1 MRVWDVPVDE
11 LDDRA
16 LLAEHRELHGLFN
29 ARTLGRRGYSAHPE
43 TLRWRGH
50 LGALVARHD
59 AQVGEFRRRG
69 WPSGGRHA
77 TPLEAPELPAS
88 ESAEPP
94 PMLQTLAE
102 QRRLLK
108 RKAQTRRPAGLRY
121 QLVEGA
127 EAITLTLPLRTKVF
141 VEEQKVPPEL
151 ERDEHD
157 EHAVH
162 ALARAGGRIL
172 ATGRLFEDGGVGRI
186 GRMAVEKECRGRG
199 LGRTIL
205 LLLMREAKRRG
216 FRAIRLHAQCHARE
230 FYAREG
236 FRDCSAVFV
245 EAGIDHVE
253 MEKRLR

>member
-1 MRVWDVPVDE
+1 MRVWDVPVEE
-11 LDDRA
+11 LDDLA
-16 LLAEHRELHGLFN
+16 LLGEHRELHGLFN
-29 ARTLGRRGYSAHPE
+29 VLTLGRQGYSAHPE

-50 LGALVARHD
+50 LGALVARHE
-59 AQVGEFRRRG
+59 AQVREFRRRG
-69 WPSGGRHA
+69 WPSGERHA
-77 TPLEAPELPAS
+77 SPLEASELPAS

-94 PMLQTLAE
+94 PKLSSLAE
-102 QRRLLK
+102 QRQLLQ
-108 RKAQTRRPAGLRY
+108 RKARTRRPAGLRY

-141 VEEQKVPPEL
+141 VEEQKVPPEM

-157 EHAVH
+157 ERAVH
-162 ALARAGGRIL
+162 ALARAGGRVL

-186 GRMAVEKECRGRG
+186 GRMAVDREFRGRG
-199 LGRTIL
+199 LGREIL
-205 LLLMREAKRRG
+205 LLLLREARRRG

-236 FRDCSAVFV
+236 FRDCSEAFV